1 MISTKNLIARLEDVP
16 KEWVFEFY
24 LKLSEKLTGQSVKI
38 KSIFNSREKTPSM
51 HIYMD
56 NNNTYKFKDFSSGSG
71 GDALNLVQTIF
82 NLPSRARA
90 SFKII
95 DDYHEYIKTHEPAP
109 LIELKAHSKFRVS
122 DYEIRHWNN
131 LDQNYW
137 TAFEIGSKM
146 LEHYNVAPL
155 AFYTMTKEDN
165 LGIETNMTIN
175 SNYIYGYFKK
185 DGTLY
190 KIYQPKVKDSKFMKV
205 RDYIQGSEQLR
216 GDKKFLVITSSLKD
230 LMAFN
235 KLKLTD
241 AESISPDS
249 ENSMIPTNYM
259 VNAIKHYNNVFVLF
273 DNDEA
278 GQKAAKK
285 YQKMFGVATV
295 NLPMEKDLSDSVA
308 KHGIDKVRDMLL
320 PLLKEGL

>member
-1 MISTKNLIARLEDVP
+1 MISTKNLIAGLEDVP
-16 KEWVFEFY
+16 KEWVFEYY

-51 HIYMD
+51 YIYMD

-109 LIELKAHSKFRVS
+109 LIELKAHSKFKVS

-137 TAFEIGSKM
+137 ISFKIGSKM

-155 AFYTMTKEDN
+155 GFYTMTKEDN

-190 KIYQPKVKDSKFMKV
+190 KIYQPKIKDSKFMKV
-205 RDYIQGSEQLR
+205 RDYIQGSEQLT

-235 KLKLTD
+235 KLKITD

-259 VNAIKHYNNVFVLF
+259 INAIKHYKNVFILF

-278 GQKAAKK
+278 GHKAAQK
-285 YQKMFGVATV
+285 YQKVFGIVTV
-295 NLPMEKDLSDSVA
+295 NLPMEKDLSDSLKAYGVDA
-308 KHGIDKVRDMLL
+308 VRNMLL
-320 PLLKEGL
+320 PLLKEVV